1 MQSSASAAKK
11 TTSAKAIDAVASV
24 PPATSEPHTAS
35 TTVAPAKKRKR
46 GLPGDEIDAL
56 FESAL
61 GKKVKK
67 GSLAQ
72 NLGISDAP
80 KDDAAMQV
88 DSQKERKHKKD
99 KKIDKGKKDDLGD
112 VLGAIRSAPKGE
124 EKSKKKRR

>member
-46 GLPGDEIDAL
+46 ELPGDEIDAL

-80 KDDAAMQV
+80 KDDTAMQV
-88 DSQKERKHKKD
+88 DSQKERKHKD
-99 KKIDKGKKDDLGD
+99 KKIDKGKKDDLRD

>member
-24 PPATSEPHTAS
+24 SPATSEPHTAS

-46 GLPGDEIDAL
+46 ELPGDEIDAL
-56 FESAL
+56 FEFAL

-80 KDDAAMQV
+80 KDDTAMQV
-88 DSQKERKHKKD
+88 DSQKERKHKD
-99 KKIDKGKKDDLGD
+99 KKIDKGKKDDLRD